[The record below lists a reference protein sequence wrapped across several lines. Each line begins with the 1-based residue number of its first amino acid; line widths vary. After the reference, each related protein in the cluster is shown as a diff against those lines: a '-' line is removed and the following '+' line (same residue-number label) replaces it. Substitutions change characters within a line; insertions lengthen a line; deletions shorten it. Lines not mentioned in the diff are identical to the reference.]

1 MNFNFA
7 PAYGN
12 VTSVTNAITATAAV
26 VLPKNC
32 NMVELYNV
40 SATATVYVRVTAYQ
54 DETSPPTGDAP
65 TVTAGYPVGPSQ
77 RSRIWVG
84 PGCKLIRTIASAA
97 NANIL
102 IIPGNGV

>member
-1 MNFNFA
+1 MDCNFA

-26 VLPKNC
+26 VLPKAC

-40 SATATVYVRVTAYQ
+40 SASATVYVRVTAYQ
-54 DETSPPTGDAP
+54 DQTSPPTGDAP
-65 TVTAGYPVGPSQ
+65 TVTTGYPVGPSQ
-77 RSRIWVG
+77 RTRIWVG

-102 IIPGNGV
+102 IIPGTAV